1 MVPSGSRASD
11 STPQRREVHYSGH
24 VQGVGFRDTVRRL
37 AQGLPVT
44 GFVRNLDDGRVQLIA
59 EGSSRDLAELLTAIA
74 RRMEQFIRQVA
85 IDERRAT
92 GEFDDFTIRH

>member
-37 AQGLPVT
+37 AKGFPVT
-44 GFVRNLDDGRVQLIA
+44 GFVRNLEDGRVQLIA
-59 EGSSRDLAELLTAIA
+59 EGSTRDLAEFLEAIA
-74 RRMEQFIRQVA
+74 SRMERFIRQAAV
-85 IDERRAT
+85 ESRTAT

>member
-11 STPQRREVHYSGH
+11 LTPQRREVHYSGH

>member
-1 MVPSGSRASD
+1 MVSSGSRASD

-37 AQGLPVT
+37 ALGIGVT

-59 EGSSRDLAELLTAIA
+59 EGSRGDLTELLESIA
-74 RRMEQFIRQVA
+74 QRMAHFIRQAAV
-85 IDERRAT
+85 DERPAT
-92 GEFDDFTIRH
+92 GEFDDFGIRR

>member
-59 EGSSRDLAELLTAIA
+59 EGSTRDLAELLTAIA